1 MTSKQIQKKLL
12 AAGIDPAKDIEI
24 SRGEVTIC
32 VGYFERNGYGQC
44 NDRKTTTLTN
54 KVSKALG
61 GWSGYSTGYGARV
74 LQENYVSMG
83 DWSDPTSRHHY

>member
-1 MTSKQIQKKLL
+1 MTSKQIERKLR
-12 AAGIDPAKDIEI
+12 AAGIDITDDIKIE
-24 SRGEVTIC
+24 GKEVTIC

-44 NDRKTTTLTN
+44 NDRKTTILTN

-74 LQENYVSMG
+74 LKETSIPMG
-83 DWSDPTSRHHY
+83 D